1 MFCYRL
7 QRCPG
12 GYNVNI
18 CMCGHVK
25 ETPQRLMFKNTGKH
39 SPELL
44 IMPLQFYDDIFLIN
58 LVNYTVLKSP
68 E

>member
-12 GYNVNI
+12 VYNVNI
-18 CMCGHVK
+18 CMCRHVK

-39 SPELL
+39 PTELL
-44 IMPLQFYDDIFLIN
+44 MPLQFCDDIFLIN

-68 E
+68 K